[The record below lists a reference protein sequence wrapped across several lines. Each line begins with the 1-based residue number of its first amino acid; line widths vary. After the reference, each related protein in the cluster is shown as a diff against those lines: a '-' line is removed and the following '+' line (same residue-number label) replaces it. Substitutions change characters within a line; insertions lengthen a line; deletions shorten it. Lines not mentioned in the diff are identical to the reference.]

1 MAICVHS
8 WEAETV
14 QTSEFRRQVGARGAL
29 GLEDERIR
37 KVGRVL
43 ARTPEVRAEGFG
55 FVAEDKPTRGRGGVE
70 VTEVDAA
77 FLVLAGLE
85 EGPIGEVG
93 RRCYE
98 LFTSPSQDWPREPID
113 TGTRTGRK
121 RFVAAFQCPVTGAKR
136 AGDALKAILA
146 DPALAARVDRLT
158 LYRTTGDIVIRWK
171 SPDARSSFQHP
182 VADPVWDQREVI
194 AAMRGELLQWL
205 AELLRQPAPAG

>member
-1 MAICVHS
+1 MHGQ
-8 WEAETV
+8 EAETV

-29 GLEDERIR
+29 GLNDERIR

-55 FVAEDKPTRGRGGVE
+55 FLAEDKPTRSRGGVE
-70 VTEVDAA
+70 VTKVDAA

-85 EGPIGEVG
+85 EGPIGEALG

-113 TGTRTGRK
+113 TGTKTRRK
-121 RFVAAFQCPVTGAKR
+121 RVVAAFQCPVTGAKR
-136 AGDALKAILA
+136 AGDALKAILS
-146 DPALAARVDRLT
+146 DPALAARVERLT

-182 VADPVWDQREVI
+182 VSNPPWDQRDVI
-194 AAMRGELLQWL
+194 VAMRGEVVQWL